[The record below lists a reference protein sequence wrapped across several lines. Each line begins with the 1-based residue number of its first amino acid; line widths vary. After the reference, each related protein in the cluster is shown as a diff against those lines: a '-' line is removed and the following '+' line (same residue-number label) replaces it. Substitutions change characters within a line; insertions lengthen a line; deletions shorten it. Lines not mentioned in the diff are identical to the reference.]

1 MLLYVWNELY
11 GRSRDDYYVS
21 INIPHRIY
29 SIDQRHDDSS
39 DEEDDDDS
47 SSHVR
52 TTKRMIPMDPDES
65 KDEMYLYLSSWWV
78 W

>member
-11 GRSRDDYYVS
+11 GHSRDDYYVS

-29 SIDQRHDDSS
+29 SIDQRHDYDSS
-39 DEEDDDDS
+39 DEDDDDDDDS

-65 KDEMYLYLSSWWV
+65 KDD
-78 W
+78 